1 MFYEIFSLAVAVLT
15 IMAMIWFMYFFI
27 AGFFR
32 SPFVPSNRITVDK
45 MLRLAKIKKGERI
58 FDLGCG
64 DGRIVFAAE
73 KRGAIAVGYE
83 ISRFVWFLSQI
94 RRWLTKSQSEIRC
107 ENFFQ
112 ANLRQA
118 DVVFCYLLPHVMK
131 DLKPKFEKELKRG
144 ARVISAGFSIPDWPQ
159 IGDYPRDGTGAIR
172 IFVYKK
178 K

>member
-1 MFYEIFSLAVAVLT
+1 MLYELFSLVFALLMIVAMV
-15 IMAMIWFMYFFI
+15 WFMYFFI

-45 MLRLAKIKKGERI
+45 MLRLAEIKKGEHV

-73 KRGAIAVGYE
+73 KLGAVAVGYE

-94 RRWLTKSQSEIRC
+94 RRYFTKSRSEIRC
-107 ENFFQ
+107 KNFFK
-112 ANLRQA
+112 ADLHSA

-131 DLKPKFEKELKRG
+131 ALKPKFEKELKKG
-144 ARVISAGFSIPDWPQ
+144 ARIISAGFSIPDWEQ
-159 IGDYPRDGTGAIR
+159 VGDHPRDGTGAIR
-172 IFVYKK
+172 IFVYRKK
-178 K
+178 